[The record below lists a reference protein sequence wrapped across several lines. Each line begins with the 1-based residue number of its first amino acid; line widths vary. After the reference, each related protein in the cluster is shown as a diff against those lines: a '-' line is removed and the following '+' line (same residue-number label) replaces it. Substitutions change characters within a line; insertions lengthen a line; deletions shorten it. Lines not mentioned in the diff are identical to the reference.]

1 LVISAASVVIS
12 QRRDLDR
19 DASTG
24 IEDLGNIAWTTG
36 STAKQNPEVAR
47 EALNSLADIAARW
60 LVKEQRP
67 TAEPLPIVYAD
78 NDLALIFDWFYSLVV
93 VAHESQQHMQAARVL
108 CVLGSLRD
116 RANPELRRRIDDD
129 IFRLAPILDDLPP
142 SAQVAAARRE
152 LRMP

>member
-1 LVISAASVVIS
+1 MSEPDDGVLSLFRYPLAEEVRASVVIS
-12 QRRDLDR
+12 RRRDLDR

-108 CVLGSLRD
+108 
-116 RANPELRRRIDDD
+116 RASS
-129 IFRLAPILDDLPP
+129 APCATGPIQSSGGGLTTTP
-142 SAQVAAARRE
+142 SG
-152 LRMP
+152 